1 MKRRKTYLLVPAYG
15 HTYGSTETALSAFR
29 GGQPFKDTKTNLIVT
44 EKDFHK
50 GDSITL
56 MNGKSSV
63 SFTNT

>member
-1 MKRRKTYLLVPAYG
+1 MKRKTYLLVPAYG
-15 HTYGSTETALSAFR
+15 HLYGSIETTLNAFR

-56 MNGKSSV
+56 MNGKASV
-63 SFTNT
+63 SFSNP